1 MNEVMKLMQSHSSV
15 RSYTDEKIDEE
26 LLHEIIASGQAA
38 ASSSFIQAYSVI
50 RVTEKAKRRVIA
62 EVAGGQSWI
71 IEAAEF
77 LVLCADMQRIN
88 YASQKSGEGE
98 LQGYAEHFLAATVD
112 TALMA
117 QNMMLAAESSGLGC
131 VFIGGIRNDPQVLV
145 DTLEIPE
152 HVYPAFG
159 FCLGWP
165 KHKNAVKPR
174 MPVESILHEN
184 VYDQEKVKSAVDDY
198 DEIIADYYGSRASN
212 AKSSDWSA
220 PTTRAIQGKRREHM
234 LEFLQSQGFLKR

>member
-1 MNEVMKLMQSHSSV
+1 MNEVMKLMQAHSSV
-15 RSYTDEKIDEE
+15 RSYTDEAIDEH
-26 LLHEIIASGQAA
+26 LLQEIIACGQAA
-38 ASSSFIQAYSVI
+38 ASSSFIQAYSLL
-50 RVTEKAKRRVIA
+50 RVKDLDKRRHIA
-62 EVAGGQSWI
+62 EVAGGQSWVV
-71 IEAAEF
+71 EAAEF

-88 YASQKSGEGE
+88 YASQKSGQGE
-98 LQGYAEHFLAATVD
+98 LQGYAEHFLAASVD

-117 QNMMLAAESSGLGC
+117 QNMMLAAESCGLGC

-145 DTLEIPE
+145 DILEIPK

-165 KHKNAVKPR
+165 AHKNAVKPR
-174 MPVESILHEN
+174 LPVSSILHEDR
-184 VYDQEKVKSAVDDY
+184 YELSKVAASVDDY
-198 DEIIADYYGSRASN
+198 DEIIAAYYGTRKTN

-234 LEFLQSQGFLKR
+234 LAFLQAQGFLKC

>member
-1 MNEVMKLMQSHSSV
+1 MNEVMKLMQAHSSV
-15 RSYTDEKIDEE
+15 RSYTDEAIDEH
-26 LLHEIIASGQAA
+26 LLQEIIACGQAA
-38 ASSSFIQAYSVI
+38 ASSSFIQAYSLL
-50 RVTEKAKRRVIA
+50 RVKDLDKRRHIA
-62 EVAGGQSWI
+62 EVAGGQSWVV
-71 IEAAEF
+71 EAAEF

-88 YASQKSGEGE
+88 YASHRSGQGE
-98 LQGYAEHFLAATVD
+98 LQGYAEHFLAASVD

-117 QNMMLAAESSGLGC
+117 QNMMLAAESCGLGC

-145 DTLEIPE
+145 DILEIPK

-165 KHKNAVKPR
+165 AHKNAVKPR
-174 MPVESILHEN
+174 LPVSSILHEDR
-184 VYDQEKVKSAVDDY
+184 YELSKVAASVDDY
-198 DEIIADYYGSRASN
+198 DEIIAAYYGTRKTN

-234 LEFLQSQGFLKR
+234 LAFLQAQGFLKC